1 MSTSNLRI
9 TVIQDAPLPRDVA
22 GNLARVRAA
31 LAQSEADLV
40 AFPELF
46 LTGYQTE
53 RLSELA
59 LSVDDPR
66 IADLGAACR
75 EAGTALLVGFV
86 ETAADDGYFDAYLA
100 IDRDGRVLPAI
111 RKTHLFGDER
121 EVFRTGDALTPVTL
135 CGARVGVVNCFE
147 IEFPEVGRT
156 LALRGAEL
164 LVAGSAN
171 MHPYE
176 LDHRTAVTARA
187 LENRVPVAYA
197 NRVGSES
204 GHDFCGSSRIVAPD
218 GTTLAELDTET
229 RGELTA
235 TLELGAGGSGATAML
250 AQRRPELYEA

>member
-1 MSTSNLRI
+1 MSTSTLRI
-9 TVIQDAPLPRDVA
+9 TVVQDAPLPRDVA
-22 GNLARVRAA
+22 GNLARTRAA
-31 LAQSEADLV
+31 LAASDADLLV
-40 AFPELF
+40 FPELF

-59 LSVDDPR
+59 IDTDDPR
-66 IADLGAACR
+66 IAALASACR
-75 EAGTALLVGFV
+75 EAGTALLIGFV
-86 ETAADDGYFDAYLA
+86 EPSEDGFFDAYLA

-111 RKTHLFGDER
+111 RKTHLFGGER
-121 EVFRTGDALTPVTL
+121 DVFRAGDSITPITL
-135 CGARVGVVNCFE
+135 CGARIGVINCFE

-164 LVAGSAN
+164 LIAGSAN

-218 GTTLAELDTET
+218 GTTIAELDTET

-235 TLELGAGGSGATAML
+235 TLELGAGGDGATAML
-250 AQRRPELYEA
+250 AQRRPALYEA